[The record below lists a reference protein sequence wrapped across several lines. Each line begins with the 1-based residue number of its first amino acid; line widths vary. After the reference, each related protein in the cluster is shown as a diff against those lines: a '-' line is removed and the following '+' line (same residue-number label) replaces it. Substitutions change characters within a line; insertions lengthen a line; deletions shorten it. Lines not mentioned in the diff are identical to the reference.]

1 MKLSKPLY
9 ENLPYIYFLISG
21 YLLSSGEE
29 LVLIFSAALFYGAG
43 CITLVTRSSHRRLDK
58 RMLSKE
64 YTVPEIIYEY
74 LPYGYAAIAI
84 FTLMLATNPYI
95 QFAAF
100 SLCIFAIRILL
111 FRHNNRCKAKTL
123 F

>member
-1 MKLSKPLY
+1 MRLPKPLY

-21 YLLSSGEE
+21 FLLATGEGSA
-29 LVLIFSAALFYGAG
+29 LVFSAALFYGAG

-58 RMLSKE
+58 RIPAKE
-64 YTVPEIIYEY
+64 YSIPEVIYEY
-74 LPYGYAAIAI
+74 LPYGYGAIAI
-84 FTLMLATNPYI
+84 FTLMLAANPYI

-100 SLCIFAIRILL
+100 TLCIFAVRILL